1 MHTPSQS
8 LRKNERHRRRE
19 LPAIDGARPTPLELP
34 SLRHPRPLTIPTTM
48 CERRSNAHLCHSIDG
63 VQDQPAAPQ
72 ASKERTPLPPPR
84 SPRLRRQ
91 PRGVPPSQGFP
102 RPAAV
107 LLFFNYISQVCAY
120 SRPDSGCHRL
130 PTTHPLTMPGKQPPY
145 DDVWKPQEPQQTN
158 HDAQSIFNTE
168 KPNRQSREAKRKSR
182 EKEYEGSKG
191 REKML
196 GNMN

>member
-8 LRKNERHRRRE
+8 LRKNERHRRRV
-19 LPAIDGARPTPLELP
+19 LPAIDGARPTSLELP

-48 CERRSNAHLCHSIDG
+48 CEHCSNAHLCHSIDA

-91 PRGVPPSQGFP
+91 PRGVPPSQCFP
-102 RPAAV
+102 SPAAV
-107 LLFFNYISQVCAY
+107 LLLFNYISQVRAY

-130 PTTHPLTMPGKQPPY
+130 PTTHPLTMPGNSHHMTMFGNPK
-145 DDVWKPQEPQQTN
+145 KPAN
-158 HDAQSIFNTE
+158 
-168 KPNRQSREAKRKSR
+168 KPIMTHSHFQYREAESPKQKGEVGEIPKKTRDKEHEGSR
-182 EKEYEGSKG
+182 EKK
-191 REKML
+191 K
-196 GNMN
+196 